1 MESKE
6 KILLTKES
14 YQELKTELELLIN
27 TKRPEIIKQI
37 QEAREQGDLS
47 ENADYDAAK
56 ERQTEL
62 EKRVQEIQAIID
74 NCVIDQG
81 FDKKGEVSIYNYV
94 EYLDLSDNQTYK
106 LRIVGPIESDPDNNM
121 ISSESPLAKAILSR
135 KVNETIEVKGIDNHY
150 QVTIKKI
157 STNANF

>member
-14 YQELKTELELLIN
+14 YQELKSELELLIK

-94 EYLDLSDNQTYK
+94 EYLDLSDNKICK

-121 ISSESPLAKAILSR
+121 ISSESPLAKAILGR
-135 KVNETIEVKGIDNHY
+135 KVNETIEVKGIENHY